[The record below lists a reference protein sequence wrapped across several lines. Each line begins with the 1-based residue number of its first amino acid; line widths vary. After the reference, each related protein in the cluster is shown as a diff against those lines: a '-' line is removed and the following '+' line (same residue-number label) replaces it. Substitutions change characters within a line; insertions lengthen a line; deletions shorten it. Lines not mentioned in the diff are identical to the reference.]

1 MNKKAK
7 MVYCPKCGEVADANE
22 LYCPHCKENLRNA
35 MAVDP
40 GEEKRKIRRQKSLER
55 IKKRRIRSEKREAI
69 FNKIPILR
77 PLYYGAI
84 TIVVISIPFIIRQI
98 YLLNKLAG
106 SSITTVLFTLFYI
119 WYVPIVIDN
128 KDGYIEKHNYPE
140 SMPYRNKHANDMNH
154 FFWGLIMLGG
164 MFIILLLLWVYN
176 CLPFVAVD

>member
-106 SSITTVLFTLFYI
+106 SSITTVLFTLFLYM
-119 WYVPIVIDN
+119 VC
-128 KDGYIEKHNYPE
+128 
-140 SMPYRNKHANDMNH
+140 ANCN
-154 FFWGLIMLGG
+154 
-164 MFIILLLLWVYN
+164 
-176 CLPFVAVD
+176 